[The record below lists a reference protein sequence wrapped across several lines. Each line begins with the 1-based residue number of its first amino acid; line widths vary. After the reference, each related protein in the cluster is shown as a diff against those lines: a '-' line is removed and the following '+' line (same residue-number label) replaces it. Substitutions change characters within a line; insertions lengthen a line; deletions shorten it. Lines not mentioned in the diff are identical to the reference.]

1 MIVVPIVIALIS
13 IFVCARFFTNEATYQ
28 GIIDSIDDSKNKVLA
43 LMGSSTAASA
53 AISILPGDICTPI
66 AQELAQI
73 SSYFVIV
80 LCALYLEKFLLTVI
94 GFLSCYIII
103 PVACFIF
110 VADVFLDKDYLK
122 AAWKKLLVFGIAII
136 LIIPISVFISDRI
149 NDAYGKDIATI
160 IDDAKE
166 KTEAI
171 QGDLDEAEKETAE
184 ESSDEASVKESD
196 SASSEDSKVSD
207 SSDEASE
214 TSDSSASDDKDD
226 SSSSEES
233 EDKGF
238 WGNLVDNAKEKYNNT
253 VDNVKNSVSYTV
265 DSIADYTSIKTKEM
279 EEVLNNMIEAL
290 AVLIVTSCLIPI
302 LVMLVFVWLVKIIFN
317 LDIKM
322 EMPKNGLKKIR
333 KKDQK
338 AIESDD
344 E

>member
-1 MIVVPIVIALIS
+1 MSKLTEKNKRILMIVVPIVIALIS

-103 PVACFIF
+103 PLACFIF
-110 VADVFLDKDYLK
+110 VADVFLDRDYLK

-136 LIIPISVFISDRI
+136 LIIPTSVFISDRI

-184 ESSDEASVKESD
+184 ESSDEAS
-196 SASSEDSKVSD
+196 
-207 SSDEASE
+207 EA
-214 TSDSSASDDKDD
+214 SDSSASDDKDD

-253 VDNVKNSVSYTV
+253 VDNIKNSVSDTV

-302 LVMLVFVWLVKIIFN
+302 LVVLVFVWLVKIIFN

-338 AIESDD
+338 DQKAIESDD

>member
-1 MIVVPIVIALIS
+1 MPKLTEKNKRILMIVVPIVIALIS

-28 GIIDSIDDSKNKVLA
+28 GIIDSIDDSKNKVLV

-110 VADVFLDKDYLK
+110 VADVFLDRDYLK

-136 LIIPISVFISDRI
+136 LIIPTSVFISDRI

-184 ESSDEASVKESD
+184 ESSDEAS
-196 SASSEDSKVSD
+196 
-207 SSDEASE
+207 EA
-214 TSDSSASDDKDD
+214 SDSSASDDKDD

-302 LVMLVFVWLVKIIFN
+302 LVVLVFVWLVKIIFN

-322 EMPKNGLKKIR
+322 EMPKNGLKKIG

-338 AIESDD
+338 VIESDD

>member
-1 MIVVPIVIALIS
+1 MSKLTEKNKRILMIVVPIVIALIS

-110 VADVFLDKDYLK
+110 VADVFLDRDYLK

-136 LIIPISVFISDRI
+136 LIIPTSVFISDRI

-184 ESSDEASVKESD
+184 G
-196 SASSEDSKVSD
+196 

-214 TSDSSASDDKDD
+214 ASDDKDD

-238 WGNLVDNAKEKYNNT
+238 WGNFVDNAKEKYNNT
-253 VDNVKNSVSYTV
+253 VDNIKNSVSDTV
-265 DSIADYTSIKTKEM
+265 DSIADYASIKTKEM

-302 LVMLVFVWLVKIIFN
+302 LVVLVFVWLVKIIFN

-322 EMPKNGLKKIR
+322 EMPKNGLKKIG

>member
-1 MIVVPIVIALIS
+1 
-13 IFVCARFFTNEATYQ
+13 
-28 GIIDSIDDSKNKVLA
+28 
-43 LMGSSTAASA
+43 MGSSTAASA

-110 VADVFLDKDYLK
+110 VADVFLDRDYLK

-136 LIIPISVFISDRI
+136 LIIPTSVFISDRI

-184 ESSDEASVKESD
+184 G
-196 SASSEDSKVSD
+196 

-214 TSDSSASDDKDD
+214 ASDSSASDDKDD

-238 WGNLVDNAKEKYNNT
+238 WGNFVDNAKEKYNNT

-265 DSIADYTSIKTKEM
+265 DSIADYASIKTKEM

-302 LVMLVFVWLVKIIFN
+302 LVVLVFVWLVKIIFN

-322 EMPKNGLKKIR
+322 EMPKNGLKKIG

>member
-1 MIVVPIVIALIS
+1 MPKLTEKNKRILMIVVPIVIALIS

-110 VADVFLDKDYLK
+110 VADVFLDRDYLK

-136 LIIPISVFISDRI
+136 LIIPTSVFISDRI

-184 ESSDEASVKESD
+184 G
-196 SASSEDSKVSD
+196 

-214 TSDSSASDDKDD
+214 ASDSSASDDKDD

-238 WGNLVDNAKEKYNNT
+238 WGNFVDNAKEKYNNT

-265 DSIADYTSIKTKEM
+265 DSIADYASIKTKEM

-302 LVMLVFVWLVKIIFN
+302 LVVLVFVWLVKIIFN

-322 EMPKNGLKKIR
+322 EMPKNGLKKIG

>member
-1 MIVVPIVIALIS
+1 MPKLTEKNKRILMIVVPIVIALIS

-66 AQELAQI
+66 AQDLAQI

-110 VADVFLDKDYLK
+110 VADVFLDRDYLK

-136 LIIPISVFISDRI
+136 LIIPTSVFISDRI

-184 ESSDEASVKESD
+184 G
-196 SASSEDSKVSD
+196 

-214 TSDSSASDDKDD
+214 ASDSSASDDKDD

-238 WGNLVDNAKEKYNNT
+238 WGNFVDNAKEKYNNT
-253 VDNVKNSVSYTV
+253 VDNVKNSVSDTV

-302 LVMLVFVWLVKIIFN
+302 LVVLVFVWLVKIIFN

-322 EMPKNGLKKIR
+322 EMPKNGLKKIG
-333 KKDQK
+333 KKDHK

>member
-1 MIVVPIVIALIS
+1 MPKLTEKNKRILMIVVPIVIALIS

-28 GIIDSIDDSKNKVLA
+28 GVIDSIDDSKNKVLA

-110 VADVFLDKDYLK
+110 VADVFLDRDYLK

-136 LIIPISVFISDRI
+136 LIIPTSVFISDRI

-184 ESSDEASVKESD
+184 ESSDEDSVKESD
-196 SASSEDSKVSD
+196 SA
-207 SSDEASE
+207 
-214 TSDSSASDDKDD
+214 
-226 SSSSEES
+226 SSEES

-253 VDNVKNSVSYTV
+253 VDNVKNSVSDTV

-302 LVMLVFVWLVKIIFN
+302 LVVLVFVWLVKIIFN

-322 EMPKNGLKKIR
+322 EMPKNGIKKIG